1 MYVFL
6 YVDRRADDE
15 VEAARETECWPTR
28 RSRSRWRIAEV
39 PMRDEARR
47 QDEDEKY
54 NGVAILLWFLLVELS
69 LQMKLALVARF
80 NATRGAQTER
90 DADKEENFAQL

>member
-1 MYVFL
+1 
-6 YVDRRADDE
+6 
-15 VEAARETECWPTR
+15 
-28 RSRSRWRIAEV
+28 
-39 PMRDEARR
+39 MRDEARR

-80 NATRGAQTER
+80 NATRGAKT
-90 DADKEENFAQL
+90 D